1 MPAEHDQ
8 PLVTA
13 RLNSSLGCE
22 RHVRTWVEVKVHLA
36 YLGERGDGIRLTC
49 HGWLKLGLVTNL
61 IFVVICLLVLASLRA
76 SLDDSMLKQ
85 QQGWLRSFSTSWFLT
100 VDKGMG

>member
-1 MPAEHDQ
+1 MQ
-8 PLVTA
+8 LFKNYYLVGRIPLKYI
-13 RLNSSLGCE
+13 
-22 RHVRTWVEVKVHLA
+22 VRIW
-36 YLGERGDGIRLTC
+36 GNRGDGIRLIC